1 MILSLF
7 VFEGIILESS
17 CQKDCGFTSKP
28 VCKML
33 RQQGAGDSILLKG
46 KTTTR
51 VLVRVCA
58 STCSKQN
65 DLVIEGEFRK
75 VRDPLGPLH

>member
-1 MILSLF
+1 
-7 VFEGIILESS
+7 
-17 CQKDCGFTSKP
+17 
-28 VCKML
+28 ML
-33 RQQGAGDSILLKG
+33 HQQGAEESILLNGG
-46 KTTTR
+46 KKQQH
-51 VLVRVCA
+51 VSVGVCE